1 MDTAVKSGAGL
12 TDLTFKVE
20 GMSCASCVARVEK
33 ALKSVPGVES
43 ASINLATEKATV
55 RADPGVGLDVLS
67 TVVEKAGYDVP
78 VETVSLSISGMTCA
92 SCVARVEKALKKVP
106 GVTDASVNLA
116 TERAHVHA
124 RGVPPAMLV
133 AAVERAGY
141 GARVVDAG
149 NASSEPASPSAWPVA
164 IGVALTLPLVAPM
177 ALAPFGVDAA
187 LPAGWQLALATLVQ
201 FGLGARF
208 YRSAWKA
215 LRAG

>member
-92 SCVARVEKALKKVP
+92 SCVARVERALKKVP
-106 GVTDASVNLA
+106 GVKDASVNLA
-116 TERAHVHA
+116 TERATVHYDPMQA
-124 RGVPPAMLV
+124 GVAEMV
-133 AAVERAGY
+133 AAVDRAGY
-141 GARVVDAG
+141 GAAPHTEETL
-149 NASSEPASPSAWPVA
+149 STSADEAEDRGRAARRAEFTRQRNLLVFSAVLSIPTLI
-164 IGVALTLPLVAPM
+164 IGMFLMDFP
-177 ALAPFGVDAA
+177 
-187 LPAGWQLALATLVQ
+187 
-201 FGLGARF
+201 
-208 YRSAWKA
+208 YRPYV
-215 LRAG
+215 